1 MKFGI
6 GQPLKRLED
15 NRLLTGNAIYTD
27 DISLNNQAYMYVLR
41 SPHANAKILNIDI
54 SEALKEKDL
63 IKIISSDDIQ
73 SLSLKEMRTT
83 FLVKNK
89 NGEPMTDTPRHI
101 LAKKNVKTIIGPHAN
116 IDKIQFSKGLPKT
129 RSGKIMR
136 RILRKISE
144 NNINDLG
151 DISTL
156 ADPSV
161 VQSLIDGKK

>member
-54 SEALKEKDL
+54 TEALKEKDL

-101 LAKKNVKTIIGPHAN
+101 LAKKNVRYVGDPILAIIAES
-116 IDKIQFSKGLPKT
+116 FS
-129 RSGKIMR
+129 S
-136 RILRKISE
+136 
-144 NNINDLG
+144 
-151 DISTL
+151 
-156 ADPSV
+156 A
-161 VQSLIDGKK
+161 Q